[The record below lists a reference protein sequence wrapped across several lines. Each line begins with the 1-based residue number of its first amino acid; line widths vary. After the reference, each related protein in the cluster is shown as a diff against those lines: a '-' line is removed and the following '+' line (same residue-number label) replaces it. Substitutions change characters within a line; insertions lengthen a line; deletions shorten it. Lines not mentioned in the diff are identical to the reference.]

1 MKRRWWLLVLAL
13 LAAVPLAGWLKDF
26 VRDSLLAPLLE
37 LLWLLRLEFES
48 LPQSYLWIILI
59 VIGLLLAAGSLLTSA
74 MPRRRGPPPGWDR
87 GGPVEVTARWLDLA
101 AHGSYYKWRIARRL
115 SELAVEALAQREHLT
130 PEQVKQR
137 LEIGGLD
144 VPPEIR
150 AYVQAGLSSDLLSQL
165 ERPSPGFWSRAG
177 AAPLDLSPEI
187 IVRFL
192 EAEAEK
198 LGSSGLS
205 S

>member
-1 MKRRWWLLVLAL
+1 MKRRWLLLALAL
-13 LAAVPLAGWLKDF
+13 LVAIPLAGWLKDF

-74 MPRRRGPPPGWDR
+74 APRRRGLPPGWDR
-87 GGPVEVTARWLDLA
+87 GGPVAVTARWLDLA

-115 SELAVEALAQREHLT
+115 SELAVDALAQREHLT

-137 LEIGGLD
+137 LEEGELN

-165 ERPSPGFWSRAG
+165 ERPSSGFWSRA
-177 AAPLDLSPEI
+177 ASAPLDLSPEI

-198 LGSSGLS
+198 LQ
-205 S
+205 